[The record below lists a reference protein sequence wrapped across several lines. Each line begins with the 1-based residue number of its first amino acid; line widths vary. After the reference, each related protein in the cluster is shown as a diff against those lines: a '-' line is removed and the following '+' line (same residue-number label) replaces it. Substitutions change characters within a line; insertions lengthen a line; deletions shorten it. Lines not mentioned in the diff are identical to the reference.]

1 MSASASLRVS
11 DRTMEQRKPQ
21 VSSHP
26 FSVESLISSHKPSKD
41 FERRRED
48 VSSPFAKTEIRDC
61 GSAGISKHFTQ
72 NSPVKSESPEP
83 DDCTS
88 WVMSSTYSQSRKQC
102 LFFNV
107 THCIAHAY
115 ILKLN

>member
-1 MSASASLRVS
+1 
-11 DRTMEQRKPQ
+11 MEQRKPQ

-83 DDCTS
+83 DDCAS

-107 THCIAHAY
+107 TRCIAHAY
-115 ILKLN
+115 ILKA